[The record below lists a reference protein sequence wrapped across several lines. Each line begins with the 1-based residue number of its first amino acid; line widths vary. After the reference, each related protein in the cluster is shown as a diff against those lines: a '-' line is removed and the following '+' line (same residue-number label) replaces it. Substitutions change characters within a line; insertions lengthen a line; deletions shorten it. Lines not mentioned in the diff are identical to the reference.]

1 MTNLSCYFVEIF
13 SFCLFLNKYEI
24 LKLQPF
30 MLLRF
35 RFGKSANFEIFGKDK
50 TFMGQNFSSK
60 KYLKPKY
67 SSVLSENDMSNKEFS
82 YWCFFPVFSLT
93 MLSDSLLKFLSQS
106 FHPCLRIKQKRRL
119 PTLFRRRIFYY
130 HFCAIIVS
138 VLDIQNM
145 QILSNSWSNNA

>member
-1 MTNLSCYFVEIF
+1 MENPQILKYLGRTKLSWDKIF
-13 SFCLFLNKYEI
+13 PPKNASNPNIHLFCL
-24 LKLQPF
+24 
-30 MLLRF
+30 
-35 RFGKSANFEIFGKDK
+35 K
-50 TFMGQNFSSK
+50 TI
-60 KYLKPKY
+60 
-67 SSVLSENDMSNKEFS
+67 MSNNEFS